1 MDESRSSIH
10 FPLHYEPFRR
20 AGLSF
25 RRFRRALKA
34 ARLRRP
40 LSICSPALPHLWSW
54 HSASVCTWEGVDA
67 ELVRSVHSPS
77 VCSHSVTTELC
88 ACARARA
95 CARVTEQVV
104 GTTTPVLF
112 FFNMRRERAYFYICG
127 WEDEEH
133 HCLHLFF
140 YSLAPPNLHRLVPFY
155 FFPAAG
161 DVFALCVI
169 DRTTLAARPVF
180 LAKLEANSQGVIR
193 RPCSCFLWSEKCINI
208 WAEDAPEGLIVYSRA
223 LLDIQEFTDP
233 KSLISFWLTVAA
245 AEIQLFRQLEWYFWT
260 AAEKVIKV
268 GGFV

>member
-1 MDESRSSIH
+1 MDESWSSIH

-25 RRFRRALKA
+25 QRFRRALKA

-88 ACARARA
+88 MRVR
-95 CARVTEQVV
+95 ARVTEQVV

-127 WEDEEH
+127 WEGEER
-133 HCLHLFF
+133 HCLHPFF

-193 RPCSCFLWSEKCINI
+193 RPCSCFLWSEKMHKYLGWRCSRGI
-208 WAEDAPEGLIVYSRA
+208 DCLQQGLVRHPGVYWP
-223 LLDIQEFTDP
+223 QEFNLL
-233 KSLISFWLTVAA
+233 LINCCSSWNSAVQTTRVVFLDCSGKG
-245 AEIQLFRQLEWYFWT
+245 Y
-260 AAEKVIKV
+260 
-268 GGFV
+268 